1 MALKEFA
8 TIDVGYPILGAK
20 FINNKTVLVTG
31 GGGEGNNGI
40 PNKITAVKCSFK
52 VADPKRR
59 LQKFRE
65 VQLPSNEDSPQCI
78 DAVRLDDNEFDVI
91 VGCNQS
97 SQLIK
102 SMSIN
107 NNVRKYTYNK
117 NEHLTFIDAAQFEP
131 EISGDV
137 EEYPK
142 IIRIAQDNSIGCLMT
157 SRTPSVLYLFNPE
170 YLELKYKY
178 QPTDSSEIKDFALSP
193 NNGEVLSLITATSIV
208 TFSTQT
214 NSVTFTSR
222 SSLALNKQLGNFTL
236 SKVKYISNYE
246 LLISAS
252 YKNGKGAVL
261 LRYNLTSQKITQQQ
275 LISKKFNNVVGM
287 DLSVNQDLV
296 AVAGNDLSV
305 TLIKLSSFKILQT
318 FNKLHPFAITSV
330 TFSPNGSKLAT
341 GSAANTLHVIRIPA
355 NYSSG
360 KSIIGTLFQYLFT
373 IVLILALGIGIQK
386 GRDTGHLNEV
396 IEYSKQY
403 SQVGLQYAEVGLQ
416 YAEEYGKI
424 FYALAQQYLG
434 EYGVKAIE
442 YADLAK
448 KHGLELYTEKFVKAK
463 EASTTTTT
471 TTTSISGASN
481 SGALDE
487 INIIDRAKDT
497 LNDIVVEVTKN
508 LDDVTNQ
515 PGFNSEK
522 YWNSEYVTHSIES
535 FVSEVVDSTET
546 PSSEPTSDS
555 TLQNLSSAKS
565 SAKSSTTPVA
575 NKEDSSSAGAMS
587 LKNSETSSVPTENV
601 ATKLETG
608 IEAVVSEI
616 VKSDI
621 PAEEAKVKD
630 ETLSFSVEPIVNE
643 PLGITH
649 SQVTHESSTDVEIE
663 QSINLPKEQIKVESA
678 ISDQVSN
685 AIEENTN
692 QEESIELIS
701 SRLSHTSEAS
711 EEIKNPIESASEAGV
726 EISLSTDDIVEQP
739 STTSSIPI
747 EIQEVAT
754 EELVGE
760 SATAFDIEEPSASK
774 EAAISYSV
782 TPILSIAKAVLED
795 VPEEKEIP
803 APPLEATGEPIAGQ
817 QNVSLMEEVLFESS
831 VSKTVSSSTELLSS
845 ISPES
850 EQTIVSVQ
858 SHTASNDYETKE
870 EKPSSQE
877 QEQSAPSVQVASGK
891 DDVKQLISQSSQEQ
905 SAESKTSTSSP
916 SSFPSSFPSSPSL
929 SSSSEIVNGTAGDD
943 VSSALVDSV
952 DTETN
957 AGTPGDEPTV
967 KPGNVESLKE
977 PGASKTPLKNDTGA
991 EENVSP
997 AEEISAI
1004 SNTLEESDAASLA
1017 PKSLLTSTTPSDSST
1032 TTTAA
1037 ATLNPAEKDEL

>member
-97 SQLIK
+97 SQLIR

-131 EISGDV
+131 EISGDA

-386 GRDTGHLNEV
+386 GR
-396 IEYSKQY
+396 
-403 SQVGLQYAEVGLQ
+403 
-416 YAEEYGKI
+416 
-424 FYALAQQYLG
+424 
-434 EYGVKAIE
+434 
-442 YADLAK
+442 
-448 KHGLELYTEKFVKAK
+448 
-463 EASTTTTT
+463 
-471 TTTSISGASN
+471 
-481 SGALDE
+481 
-487 INIIDRAKDT
+487 
-497 LNDIVVEVTKN
+497 
-508 LDDVTNQ
+508 
-515 PGFNSEK
+515 
-522 YWNSEYVTHSIES
+522 
-535 FVSEVVDSTET
+535 
-546 PSSEPTSDS
+546 
-555 TLQNLSSAKS
+555 
-565 SAKSSTTPVA
+565 
-575 NKEDSSSAGAMS
+575 
-587 LKNSETSSVPTENV
+587 
-601 ATKLETG
+601 
-608 IEAVVSEI
+608 
-616 VKSDI
+616 
-621 PAEEAKVKD
+621 
-630 ETLSFSVEPIVNE
+630 
-643 PLGITH
+643 
-649 SQVTHESSTDVEIE
+649 
-663 QSINLPKEQIKVESA
+663 
-678 ISDQVSN
+678 
-685 AIEENTN
+685 
-692 QEESIELIS
+692 
-701 SRLSHTSEAS
+701 
-711 EEIKNPIESASEAGV
+711 
-726 EISLSTDDIVEQP
+726 
-739 STTSSIPI
+739 
-747 EIQEVAT
+747 
-754 EELVGE
+754 
-760 SATAFDIEEPSASK
+760 
-774 EAAISYSV
+774 
-782 TPILSIAKAVLED
+782 
-795 VPEEKEIP
+795 
-803 APPLEATGEPIAGQ
+803 
-817 QNVSLMEEVLFESS
+817 
-831 VSKTVSSSTELLSS
+831 
-845 ISPES
+845 
-850 EQTIVSVQ
+850 
-858 SHTASNDYETKE
+858 
-870 EKPSSQE
+870 
-877 QEQSAPSVQVASGK
+877 
-891 DDVKQLISQSSQEQ
+891 
-905 SAESKTSTSSP
+905 
-916 SSFPSSFPSSPSL
+916 
-929 SSSSEIVNGTAGDD
+929 
-943 VSSALVDSV
+943 
-952 DTETN
+952 
-957 AGTPGDEPTV
+957 
-967 KPGNVESLKE
+967 
-977 PGASKTPLKNDTGA
+977 
-991 EENVSP
+991 
-997 AEEISAI
+997 
-1004 SNTLEESDAASLA
+1004 
-1017 PKSLLTSTTPSDSST
+1017 
-1032 TTTAA
+1032 
-1037 ATLNPAEKDEL
+1037 